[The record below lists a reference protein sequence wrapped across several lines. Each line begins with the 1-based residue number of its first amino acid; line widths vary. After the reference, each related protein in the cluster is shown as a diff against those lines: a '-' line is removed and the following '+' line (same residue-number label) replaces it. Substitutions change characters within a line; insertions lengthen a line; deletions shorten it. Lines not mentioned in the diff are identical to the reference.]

1 MPIRPGGRLIAPRT
15 SCSGVRLHCSS
26 ERSGSRSF
34 GCLSF
39 EVRASVA
46 GLSQTSN
53 SSGGEPLVRFQVQDQ
68 WTSPYPFSYFT
79 TSPLFFKDFC
89 RIPVE
94 LLRAT
99 LPLLSGGT
107 LVSFIVLASVVSAQI
122 VPGAK
127 PAVAP
132 PPVPQV
138 KSVPGTLR
146 PGAPAAD
153 EIVTSAVL
161 RQEMDGPVRKLRVA
175 ARLETIEMLLT
186 ADEIDYNEQTG
197 EADARGSVT
206 FENFQNGEKL
216 TAIRMEYNLK
226 EESGR
231 FYDVKGSAPA
241 KVEYRPGLLMTNNPF
256 VFQGRWA
263 QKIRNRYILYDGFV
277 TNCKIPKPWWRLTGP
292 KFDIIPGDRALA
304 YKSYF
309 KVRRIPVLYTP
320 VFYKSLEEEP
330 RRSGFLTPNAGHS
343 TRLGWIY
350 GGGYFWAINRS
361 YDAMYRARLFTA
373 RGTSH
378 EVDFRGKPRAGT
390 EFGFTLYG
398 VKDRGRLLDDGV
410 SRFKEGGYQYNISAK
425 SEIGRGWTGFAN
437 INYLSSFLF
446 RQAFTQS
453 FNEAIFSEVNSI
465 GYVSK
470 SWSSYS
476 FHGVISR
483 HQLFQGS
490 REVDQIVIRKLP
502 SFEFYARDRQISK
515 KLLPIWFSMESSAG
529 FFRRRQLLFETR
541 SFTER
546 LDAAPRLSTAIG
558 FKGFRVLP
566 SITLHGTAYGS
577 RRNAETFQVSGQN
590 LARFASDIQFDIITP
605 TLEKVFDAPKW
616 IGGKL
621 KHVIEP
627 RLAFRRVDGVNRF
640 RETLRLDEIDVLNS
654 TSEGEIALINRIFV
668 KRGDQIEEILTWQVW
683 QRRYFDPT
691 FGGAVVAGQRNV
703 FASTIGLTGY
713 AFFNGPRNYSPIV
726 SALRLKPVPNAAV
739 EWRTDYDPLFPRVS
753 NSSVTAD
760 FRLKEKYSGA
770 IGHNQVRGAPGL
782 SPNANQLLARVGY
795 GVEGKP
801 GWRAGF
807 NAVYDHRDR
816 VLQYATTE
824 VSYNSDCC
832 GLSFQHRRFSFGTR
846 NENQYLVSFSVANI
860 GSFGTLRK
868 QERLF

>member
-1 MPIRPGGRLIAPRT
+1 M
-15 SCSGVRLHCSS
+15 VRH
-26 ERSGSRSF
+26 
-34 GCLSF
+34 
-39 EVRASVA
+39 
-46 GLSQTSN
+46 
-53 SSGGEPLVRFQVQDQ
+53 QVQDQ
-68 WTSPYPFSYFT
+68 WASPYPLRHFT
-79 TSPLFFKDFC
+79 TIPLFFKHFC
-89 RIPVE
+89 LKHTE
-94 LLRAT
+94 TLRVP
-99 LPLLSGGT
+99 LPSLSGGV
-107 LVSFIVLASVVSAQI
+107 LVFFIVLTGVLSAQI
-122 VPGAK
+122 VP
-127 PAVAP
+127 AP
-132 PPVPQV
+132 RTPPGTQPPVTRV
-138 KSVPGTLR
+138 KSVPATTR

-161 RQEMDGPVRKLRVA
+161 RQEMEGPIRKLRVA
-175 ARLETIEMLLT
+175 ARLETVEMLLT

-197 EADARGSVT
+197 EADARGNVT

-216 TAIRMEYNLK
+216 TAVRMEYNLK

-231 FYDVKGSAPA
+231 FYEIKGSAPA
-241 KVEYRPGLLMTNNPF
+241 KVDFRPGLLMSGNPF
-256 VFQGRWA
+256 IFQGRWA

-309 KVRRIPVLYTP
+309 KVRRVPVLYTP

-330 RRSGFLTPNAGHS
+330 RRSGFLTPNAGRS
-343 TRLGWIY
+343 TRLGTII

-361 YDAMYRARLFTA
+361 YDAMYRGRLFTA

-378 EVDFRGKPRAGT
+378 EIDFRGKPRAGT
-390 EFGFTLYG
+390 EFGFSLYG
-398 VKDRGRLLDDGV
+398 VRDRGRLQDDGT
-410 SRFKEGGYQYNISAK
+410 RFKEGGYQYKISAK
-425 SEIGRGWTGFAN
+425 SDIGRGWAGFAN

-502 SFEFYARDRQISK
+502 SFEFFARDRQISK
-515 KLLPIWFSMESSAG
+515 KVLPIWFSMESSAG

-558 FKGFRVLP
+558 FKGFRILP

-577 RRNAETFQVSGQN
+577 RRDAETFQVSGQN
-590 LARFASDIQFDIITP
+590 LARFASDIQFDIVTP
-605 TLEKVFDAPKW
+605 SLEKVFDAPKW

-627 RLAFRRVDGVNRF
+627 RLAFRRVDGVKRF
-640 RETLRLDEIDVLNS
+640 RETLRLDEIDILNS
-654 TSEGEIALINRIFV
+654 TSEGEIALINRIFA
-668 KRGDQIEEILTWQVW
+668 KRGDKIEEILTWQVW

-726 SALRLKPVPNAAV
+726 SALRLKPLPSTAV

-770 IGHNQVRGAPGL
+770 VGHNQVRGAPGL

-807 NAVYDHRDR
+807 NAVYDYRIN

-832 GLSFQHRRFSFGTR
+832 GLSIQHRRFSFGTR

-868 QERLF
+868 QERMF

>member
-1 MPIRPGGRLIAPRT
+1 M
-15 SCSGVRLHCSS
+15 
-26 ERSGSRSF
+26 
-34 GCLSF
+34 
-39 EVRASVA
+39 
-46 GLSQTSN
+46 
-53 SSGGEPLVRFQVQDQ
+53 
-68 WTSPYPFSYFT
+68 
-79 TSPLFFKDFC
+79 
-89 RIPVE
+89 
-94 LLRAT
+94 
-99 LPLLSGGT
+99 
-107 LVSFIVLASVVSAQI
+107 VLAGVLSAQI
-122 VPGAK
+122 VPGPK
-127 PAVAP
+127 PTNLSPA
-132 PPVPQV
+132 VPQV
-138 KSVPGTLR
+138 KSVPKSLR
-146 PGAPAAD
+146 PGAPTPD

-161 RQEMDGPVRKLRVA
+161 RQEMEGPIRKLRVA
-175 ARLETIEMLLT
+175 ARIETTEMLLT
-186 ADEIDYNEQTG
+186 ADEIDYNELTG
-197 EADARGSVT
+197 DADARGNVT
-206 FENFQNGEKL
+206 FENFENGEKL
-216 TAIRMEYNLK
+216 TAVRMEYNLK

-231 FYDVKGSAPA
+231 FYEIKGSAPA

-256 VFQGRWA
+256 IFQGRWA
-263 QKIRNRYILYDGFV
+263 QKIKNRYILYDGFV

-304 YKSYF
+304 YKSFF
-309 KVRRIPVLYTP
+309 KVRRVPILYTP

-330 RRSGFLTPNAGHS
+330 RRSGFLTPNAGRS
-343 TRLGWIY
+343 TRLGWIF

-390 EFGFTLYG
+390 EFGFSLYG
-398 VKDRGRLLDDGV
+398 VKDRGRLQDDGT
-410 SRFKEGGYQYNISAK
+410 RFKEGGYQYHISAK
-425 SEIGRGWTGFAN
+425 SEIGGGWSGFAN

-490 REVDQIVIRKLP
+490 QEVDQIVIRKLP
-502 SFEFYARDRQISK
+502 SFEFFARDRQISK

-546 LDAAPRLSTAIG
+546 LDAAPRLSTSIG

-577 RRNAETFQVSGQN
+577 RRDAETFQVSGQN
-590 LARFASDIQFDIITP
+590 LARFASDIQFDIVTP
-605 TLEKVFDAPKW
+605 TFEKVFDAPKW
-616 IGGKL
+616 MGSKL

-640 RETLRLDEIDVLNS
+640 RETLRLDEIDILNN
-654 TSEGEIALINRIFV
+654 TSEGEFALINRIFA
-668 KRGDQIEEILTWQVW
+668 KRGDKVEEVLTWQVW

-726 SALRLKPVPNAAV
+726 SALRLKPIPSAAV

-770 IGHNQVRGAPGL
+770 VGHNQVRGAPGL

-807 NAVYDHRDR
+807 NAVYDYRIN
-816 VLQYATTE
+816 VLQFATTE

>member
-1 MPIRPGGRLIAPRT
+1 
-15 SCSGVRLHCSS
+15 
-26 ERSGSRSF
+26 
-34 GCLSF
+34 
-39 EVRASVA
+39 
-46 GLSQTSN
+46 
-53 SSGGEPLVRFQVQDQ
+53 LVRHRVQDQ
-68 WTSPYPFSYFT
+68 WAFPYPFQYFT
-79 TSPLFFKDFC
+79 TNPLFFKHFC
-89 RIPVE
+89 LKPLE
-94 LLRAT
+94 SLLPALQR
-99 LPLLSGGT
+99 LSGAA
-107 LVSFIVLASVVSAQI
+107 LVFFMVLSGVLSAQI
-122 VPGAK
+122 VPSSK
-127 PAVAP
+127 PV
-132 PPVPQV
+132 
-138 KSVPGTLR
+138 TLR

-161 RQEMDGPVRKLRVA
+161 RQEMEGPIRKLRVA
-175 ARLETIEMLLT
+175 ARIETTEMLLT
-186 ADEIDYNEQTG
+186 ADEIDYNELTG
-197 EADARGSVT
+197 DADARGNVS
-206 FENFQNGEKL
+206 FENFENGEKL
-216 TAIRMEYNLK
+216 TAVRMEYNLK

-231 FYDVKGSAPA
+231 FYEIKGSAPA

-256 VFQGRWA
+256 IFQGRWA
-263 QKIRNRYILYDGFV
+263 QKIKNRYILYDGFV

-309 KVRRIPVLYTP
+309 KVRRVPILYTP

-330 RRSGFLTPNAGHS
+330 RRSGFLTPNAGRS
-343 TRLGWIY
+343 TRLGWIV
-350 GGGYFWAINRS
+350 GSGYFWAINRS
-361 YDAMYRARLFTA
+361 YDTMYRARLFTA

-390 EFGFTLYG
+390 EFGFSLYG
-398 VKDRGRLLDDGV
+398 VKDRGRLQDDGT
-410 SRFKEGGYQYNISAK
+410 RFKEGGYQYNISAK
-425 SEIGRGWTGFAN
+425 SEIGGGWKGFAN

-490 REVDQIVIRKLP
+490 QEVDQIVIRKLP
-502 SFEFYARDRQISK
+502 SFEFFARDRQINK

-546 LDAAPRLSTAIG
+546 LDAAPRLSTSIDY
-558 FKGFRVLP
+558 KGFRVLP

-577 RRNAETFQVSGQN
+577 RRDAETFQVSGQN
-590 LARFASDIQFDIITP
+590 LARFASDIQFDIVTP

-616 IGGKL
+616 MGSKL

-640 RETLRLDEIDVLNS
+640 RETLRLDEVDILNS
-654 TSEGEIALINRIFV
+654 TSEGEFALINRIFV
-668 KRGDQIEEILTWQVW
+668 KRGDKIEEVLTWQVW

-713 AFFNGPRNYSPIV
+713 AFFNGPRNYSPVV
-726 SALRLKPVPNAAV
+726 SALRLKPIPSAAI

-770 IGHNQVRGAPGL
+770 VGHNQVRGAPGL

-807 NAVYDHRDR
+807 NAVYDHRDK